1 MIQGKEAFSN
11 IADKP
16 SRGDTKDLLDS
27 GFSDDS
33 ALAFQKLV

>member
-16 SRGDTKDLLDS
+16 SRGDTKDLLGS